1 MVYLI
6 CTHEHQG
13 SKHTCEQKMVRDF
26 PSMVN
31 KTEICTYYLVG
42 KQHKNLIP
50 EQETWRSSI
59 KLELAYSYICGSIK
73 LESLR
78 GNMYLITFTDDFIIK
93 TCIYFMKENSV
104 AFDVFKRFKELVE
117 RESSYLIHFL
127 RTDRGRE
134 FTPNAFNDFCSLQ
147 WFK

>member
-1 MVYLI
+1 MSIKGLNTLVN
-6 CTHEHQG
+6 
-13 SKHTCEQKMVRDF
+13 KKMVRGF

-31 KTEICTYYLVG
+31 KIEICTYYLVG

-50 EQETWRSSI
+50 EQATWRSSI
-59 KLELAYSYICGSIK
+59 KLELADSYICGSIK

-78 GNMYLITFTDDFIIK
+78 GNMYLITFTDDFIRK
-93 TCIYFMKENSV
+93 TWIYFLKENSV

-134 FTPNAFNDFCSLQ
+134 FTSNAFNDFCSFQ